1 MPRYSRPKIPSSTE
15 RAISVFSNSTKVAI
29 VGYLAKSGP
38 ATRGEVAKGLEIG
51 VPTAQNNLVLLE
63 AEGVL
68 MADPPA
74 SEERNGSESG
84 TPSTPM
90 RWPDATPSWVGHLAS
105 TKTNL
110 RTSGASESQPQARH
124 PLARECR
131 PLTAGWG

>member
-1 MPRYSRPKIPSSTE
+1 MRSLGWGCGKIRTMPRYSRPKIPSSTE

-51 VPTAQNNLVLLE
+51 VPTAQNNLVQLE

-74 SEERNGSESG
+74 SEERNGQRVRY
-84 TPSTPM
+84 TV
-90 RWPDATPSWVGHLAS
+90 DADEVARRYSILGRALGLDEV
-105 TKTNL
+105 
-110 RTSGASESQPQARH
+110 QP
-124 PLARECR
+124 ED
-131 PLTAGWG
+131 